1 MRDAGCGRG
10 PGGAAGRHRER
21 EGATTQK
28 IALEDKLAFLRR
40 PGSYPGHVD
49 QVEVIETHMAWV
61 FLAGAFVY
69 KLKKP
74 VRYAFLDFST
84 LEARR
89 RDCEAEVR
97 LNLRLAP
104 GVYLATI
111 PLNRVTGSRGARAAA
126 DGAELRLGG
135 PGEPV
140 EWLVMMRR
148 LPRARMLDRV
158 IEAGGLEPADVQ
170 AVARLLAD
178 FYARTPACPIG
189 PSTYVSRLRTDVD
202 DNLRELL
209 AFCPQIPEARVREVE
224 GALTA
229 FLERERPLLEA
240 RVREGRIVEGHG
252 DLRPEHVHLGPP
264 PAVIDCIEFNPDFRT
279 LDAVD
284 DLAFLVL
291 ECERLG
297 APEVGGVLLRAYRE
311 RTGDEAPPHLL
322 DFYRAHRAFLRAK
335 IALWHLKD
343 GELTPTPDRWVGLGR
358 TYLEL
363 AAAHAEGLGG

>member
-1 MRDAGCGRG
+1 
-10 PGGAAGRHRER
+10 
-21 EGATTQK
+21 
-28 IALEDKLAFLRR
+28 
-40 PGSYPGHVD
+40 
-49 QVEVIETHMAWV
+49 MAWV

-89 RDCEAEVR
+89 RDCEAEVH

-111 PLNRVTGSRGARAAA
+111 PLNRVAVGRGPG
-126 DGAELRLGG
+126 GAVGAGLRLGG

-148 LPRARMLDRV
+148 LPHARMLDRV
-158 IEAGGLEPADVQ
+158 LETGDLDPADVE

-178 FYARTPACPIG
+178 FYARTPACPIS
-189 PSTYVSRLRTDVD
+189 PSTYVSQLRKDVD

-209 AFCPQIPEARVREVE
+209 AFCPRVSEARVRQV
-224 GALTA
+224 GQALEA
-229 FLERERPLLEA
+229 FLERERPLLEE

-264 PAVIDCIEFNPDFRT
+264 PAVIDCIEFNLDFRT

-284 DLAFLVL
+284 DLVFLAL

-311 RTGDEAPPHLL
+311 RTGDDPPPQLI

-343 GELTPTPDRWVGLGR
+343 GDLAPAPDRWVEFGR

-363 AAAHAEGLGG
+363 AATHVGGLGG